1 MTRALLAISFYH
13 SLALGKAQIRVILP
27 GRFREEEQKEMGL
40 QRWTEQEDS
49 KIKIMATRT
58 REWKYM
64 LQKFGSLIV
73 ESPKLGP
80 STSRKKKKRWG
91 ENRWDDKGKCKCR
104 HISPLRNSCFP
115 WMSALTG
122 SS

>member
-80 STSRKKKKRWG
+80 STSRKKKK
-91 ENRWDDKGKCKCR
+91 KGGGKIGGMIKANA
-104 HISPLRNSCFP
+104 SVDTL
-115 WMSALTG
+115 ALLEIHVSLG
-122 SS
+122 CLL